1 MSANIEL
8 SGDDIDIFIHNL
20 NHPTPEVVEARK
32 RFLTEE
38 HKIDCD
44 AIFRNCERFKVKVAK
59 GEGLHG
65 VTMNGKEFDI
75 TEVMESTFNAP
86 DDR

>member
-8 SGDDIDIFIHNL
+8 SGADIDMFLHNL
-20 NHPTPEVVEARK
+20 NHPSQDVVEARE

-38 HKIDCD
+38 VKIDYD

-65 VTMNGKEFDI
+65 VTF
-75 TEVMESTFNAP
+75 SAY
-86 DDR
+86 